1 MANDVEE
8 ELKKL
13 SPQERINR
21 LKDIQKKREE
31 EIKKA
36 QEMIKTSEAEIE
48 EEEKSKRQMPI
59 PQLKSVDVSSL
70 FGKGTQEEQMFAAKR
85 FRAIRQG
92 REEAEEEVP
101 LEEAL
106 APEEQ
111 EALEARIVEESERLR
126 EEAEQS
132 ALYQAGMARQER
144 QYQVNLARE
153 LAEAPSKDIYNAVK
167 AAYEEAKETGYV
179 SSEQMKL
186 VNAASQAALTRMDA
200 MVSGD
205 YQQSKQATDS
215 LVASA
220 RMAKAMK
227 DQYKR

>member
-1 MANDVEE
+1 MVDEVEE

-13 SPQERINR
+13 SPEERIAR

-36 QEMIKTSEAEIE
+36 QEMIKKSEAEIE
-48 EEEKSKRQMPI
+48 EETKSKRQMPI

-70 FGKGTQEEQMFAAKR
+70 FGKGTLEEEMFATKQFKTVRRRKEGKEEQLEKK
-85 FRAIRQG
+85 ITPEQ
-92 REEAEEEVP
+92 
-101 LEEAL
+101 EEAL
-106 APEEQ
+106 
-111 EALEARIVEESERLR
+111 ESKIRAERERLK
-126 EEAEQS
+126 EEAEQ
-132 ALYQAGMARQER
+132 AAMYQTGMAKQER
-144 QYQVNLARE
+144 QYQANLTKE
-153 LAEAPSKDIYNAVK
+153 LNENSSTAIYNAVK
-167 AAYEEAKETGYV
+167 TAYEEAKETGYV

-186 VNAASQAALTRMDA
+186 INAASEAALTRMDA

-205 YQQSKQATDS
+205 YQRSRQATDS